1 MIFFES
7 IKLYFLNTFNVKGRT
22 RRAHYNYALL
32 TFGYLSFGLHFSF
45 LDLDEFKIFASEHPV
60 YLLLLF
66 LLFIPSFTLI
76 IRRMHDIGVNAWAM
90 LFVLIPFLGEFIMIN
105 LMWALP
111 YEGRNKWGPNPL
123 DELEKD
129 SDQPEKNAESIW
141 TKKETV
147 NTEKSDENYN
157 NEMEEELQK
166 VEDMYKKKTITSA
179 ERKKMRNK
187 ILNID

>member
-7 IKLYFLNTFNVKGRT
+7 IKLLYAEAFTWKART
-22 RRAHYNYALL
+22 SRTHYNYA
-32 TFGYLSFGLHFSF
+32 
-45 LDLDEFKIFASEHPV
+45 V
-60 YLLLLF
+60 LF
-66 LLFIPSFTLI
+66 LIFFSISAVLYEDKYGMDWILVSFFMFIGIPGTSLI
-76 IRRMHDIGVNAWAM
+76 VKRMHDINVNAWA
-90 LFVLIPFLGEFIMIN
+90 LIPVYIPIIGELITLS
-105 LMWALP
+105 LMWAKT
-111 YEGRNKWGPNPL
+111 YKGSNKWGPNPL

-129 SDQPEKNAESIW
+129 SDQPEVNAESIW
-141 TKKETV
+141 TKKETI
-147 NTEKSDENYN
+147 NTEQSDENYN

>member
-7 IKLYFLNTFNVKGRT
+7 LKLYFLNTFNVKGRT

-32 TFGYLSFGLHFSF
+32 TFGFLGTSFYF
-45 LDLDEFKIFASEHPV
+45 DDINNFKNSLNEQPI
-60 YLLLLF
+60 LLLLSF
-66 LLFIPSFTLI
+66 LLLVPSFTLV

-90 LFVLIPFLGEFIMIN
+90 LFVLTPIIGEFIIIS

-129 SDQPEKNAESIW
+129 SDQPEVNAESIW

-147 NTEKSDENYN
+147 YTEQSDENYN
-157 NEMEEELQK
+157 NEMEEELKK

-187 ILNID
+187 ILKID